1 MVVGIRD
8 AAKMLGIMIVS
19 GCAVFVCT
27 LFLNFQV
34 DIVEIRD
41 QITSE
46 QVMIFYDA
54 QVSTAKMVSALCGGC
69 LLVTSIIMLMFYI
82 KHYIDTHKKELGI
95 LKALGYSRVKIAGNF
110 WIFGSGVFFG
120 TAFGYVGAYLLMP
133 AFYKVQNQDG
143 ILPEIIPHFHPW
155 LLFELVAVPTLLF
168 TIISIFYSFMKLKK
182 PALTLLRDNW
192 QLPVGKKKRKQK
204 QEQERPFLEEMRRG
218 TLREKKVLAFFMI
231 FASFCFSAMTQMSFS
246 MEGLASAM
254 MSVMIMSI
262 GLVLACT
269 TLFLAIT
276 TVINGN
282 KMAIAMMRVFGYSQ
296 SQCCSAVLGGYRP
309 MGYIGFAVGT
319 VYQYVLLKIAVY
331 IVFKD
336 IVGVP
341 DYQFDFQGMA
351 VSLAA
356 FVVIYELVMGYYS
369 NKIKKVSVKEVML
382 EP

>member
-231 FASFCFSAMTQMSFS
+231 
-246 MEGLASAM
+246 
-254 MSVMIMSI
+254 
-262 GLVLACT
+262 
-269 TLFLAIT
+269 
-276 TVINGN
+276 NGN